1 MTTRKP
7 RFVRFGSATAL
18 TRDGLGTMFEE
29 AGVKIGRYPSEG

>member
-1 MTTRKP
+1 MKTPKLRL
-7 RFVRFGSATAL
+7 VSFGSAMAL

>member
-1 MTTRKP
+1 METSKLRL
-7 RFVRFGSATAL
+7 VSFGSAKAL

>member
-1 MTTRKP
+1 MTTLKLRL
-7 RFVRFGSATAL
+7 VSFGRATIL